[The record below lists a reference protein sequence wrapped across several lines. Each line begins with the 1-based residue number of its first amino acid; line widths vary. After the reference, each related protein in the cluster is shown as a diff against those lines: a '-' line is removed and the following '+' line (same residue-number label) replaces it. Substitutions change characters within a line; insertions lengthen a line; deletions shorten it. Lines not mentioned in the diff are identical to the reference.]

1 MDNQNIEEQ
10 TELLRRNLE
19 ISEEIL
25 KNSEYIKGYVK
36 WQKLWAIINFSLI
49 VVPIIIGLVYLPP
62 LLKDYFD
69 QLTSLYK

>member
-1 MDNQNIEEQ
+1 MENQNIDEQ

-25 KNSEYIKGYVK
+25 KKTEYIKGYVK
-36 WQKLWAIINFSLI
+36 WQKVWAIINFSLI

-62 LLKDYFD
+62 LLKGYFD
-69 QLTSLYK
+69 QFTSLYK

>member
-1 MDNQNIEEQ
+1 MENNNTEEQ

-25 KNSEYIKGYVK
+25 KKTEYIKNYVK
-36 WQKLWAIINFSLI
+36 WQKVWAIINISLI

-62 LLKDYFD
+62 LLKNYFD
-69 QLTSLYK
+69 QFSSLYK